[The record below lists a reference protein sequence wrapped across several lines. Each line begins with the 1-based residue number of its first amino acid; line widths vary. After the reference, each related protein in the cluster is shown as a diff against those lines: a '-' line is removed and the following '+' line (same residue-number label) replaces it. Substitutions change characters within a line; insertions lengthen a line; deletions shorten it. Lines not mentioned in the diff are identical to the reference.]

1 MRFFSLSKVKTD
13 ISSGALG
20 EQETF
25 KYIIA
30 WFMVFCLASFPVSL
44 EKASAASYVFWLV
57 SSVVN
62 IWGIKKSYAANG
74 GARGSSFIG
83 RFLALGW
90 VLGIRGLIVFIPAFV
105 LLCILLG
112 VLIAMAGVL
121 QNGAEQVVAEYA
133 LFSSLI
139 VYMVWYYSRLCANLR
154 ELRTGGA

>member
-1 MRFFSLSKVKTD
+1 MRFFSLSKVKND

-25 KYIIA
+25 KYMIA
-30 WFMVFCLASFPVSL
+30 WFIVFCLASFPASP
-44 EKASAASYVFWLV
+44 EGASAASYVFWLV

-74 GARGSSFIG
+74 GARGSNFIG

-105 LLCILLG
+105 LLCALLG

-121 QNGAEQVVAEYA
+121 QNGVEQVVAEYA
-133 LFSSLI
+133 LFGSLI
-139 VYMVWYYSRLCANLR
+139 VYMAWYYSRLCANLR
-154 ELRTGGA
+154 ELRAGGA

>member
-1 MRFFSLSKVKTD
+1 MRFFSLSKVKND

-25 KYIIA
+25 KYMIA
-30 WFMVFCLASFPVSL
+30 WFIVFCLDSFPGSP
-44 EKASAASYVFWLV
+44 EGASAAYYAFWVV

-62 IWGIKKSYAANG
+62 IWGIRKSYAANG

-90 VLGIRGLIVFIPAFV
+90 VLGIRGLIVFIPSFV
-105 LLCILLG
+105 LLCVLLG
-112 VLIAMAGVL
+112 VLIAMTGML
-121 QNGAEQVVAEYA
+121 QNGTEQVVAEYA

-154 ELRTGGA
+154 ELRAGGA

>member
-1 MRFFSLSKVKTD
+1 MRFFSLSKVKND

-25 KYIIA
+25 KYMIA
-30 WFMVFCLASFPVSL
+30 WFIVFCLASFPASP
-44 EKASAASYVFWLV
+44 EGASAASYVFWLV

-74 GARGSSFIG
+74 GARGSNFIG

-105 LLCILLG
+105 LLCVLLG

-121 QNGAEQVVAEYA
+121 QNGVEQVVAEYA
-133 LFSSLI
+133 LFGSLI
-139 VYMVWYYSRLCANLR
+139 VYMAWYYSRLCTNLR
-154 ELRTGGA
+154 ELRAGGA

>member
-1 MRFFSLSKVKTD
+1 MRFFSLSKVKND

-25 KYIIA
+25 KYMIA
-30 WFMVFCLASFPVSL
+30 WFIVFCMASFPASP
-44 EKASAASYVFWLV
+44 EGASAASYVFWLV

-62 IWGIKKSYAANG
+62 IWGIKKSYVANG
-74 GARGSSFIG
+74 GARGSNFIG

-90 VLGIRGLIVFIPAFV
+90 VLGIRGLIVFMPTFV
-105 LLCILLG
+105 LLCVLLG

-121 QNGAEQVVAEYA
+121 QNGVEQVVAEYA

-139 VYMVWYYSRLCANLR
+139 VYMAWYYSRLCANLR
-154 ELRTGGA
+154 ELRAGGA

>member
-30 WFMVFCLASFPVSL
+30 WFMALCLASFPVSL
-44 EKASAASYVFWLV
+44 EGASAASYVFWFI

-83 RFLALGW
+83 RFFALGW

-121 QNGAEQVVAEYA
+121 QNGDEQVVAEYA